1 MNLVCAGSFGN
12 IVLVA
17 SGRCGTDALPLKLFL
32 PCAQLSGGWSEFLEN
47 YSTKMHITLQVR
59 SGQVRYVEGE
69 PGQGVRVGMFD
80 AKAIERGVIVGGGEA
95 GEGKVVGR
103 REW

>member
-32 PCAQLSGGWSEFLEN
+32 PCAQLSGGWREFLEN

-59 SGQVRYVEGE
+59 SGQVC
-69 PGQGVRVGMFD
+69 
-80 AKAIERGVIVGGGEA
+80 GGRTGSR
-95 GEGKVVGR
+95 GEGGYVR
-103 REW
+103 CESD